1 MKKMYVLLAIFVISI
16 TSCNNKTTDNANEME
31 LDSSV
36 TMDGTSIASDSVS
49 VDVENDTMNTDL
61 PNNLE
66 VSKTTKTIDPSKG
79 KYSLS
84 ETKWILVQLNNKEV
98 PRMEKENYMI
108 LDSKA
113 GTFNAF
119 ASCNGINGSYI
130 MEKSTKL
137 IFAKITSTRMA
148 CKDGSLENEFLKALE
163 SSQTY
168 TINDDELLLF
178 NGRRQLAKFVIK

>member
-1 MKKMYVLLAIFVISI
+1 MKKMYAFLAILTLTI
-16 TSCNNKTTDNANEME
+16 TSCNNKTTDKFSDMEM
-31 LDSSV
+31 DSSV
-36 TMDGTSIASDSVS
+36 TMDGTMMMDSTQVVS
-49 VDVENDTMNTDL
+49 NSMNPNL

-66 VSKTTKTIDPSKG
+66 ESKTTKTTDSSEG

-84 ETKWILVQLNNKEV
+84 ETKWILVQLNNKDV
-98 PRMEKENYMI
+98 PRKDKENYI
-108 LDSKA
+108 NLNSKS

-119 ASCNGINGSYI
+119 AGCNGINGSYV

-137 IFAKITSTRMA
+137 IFSKIESTRMA